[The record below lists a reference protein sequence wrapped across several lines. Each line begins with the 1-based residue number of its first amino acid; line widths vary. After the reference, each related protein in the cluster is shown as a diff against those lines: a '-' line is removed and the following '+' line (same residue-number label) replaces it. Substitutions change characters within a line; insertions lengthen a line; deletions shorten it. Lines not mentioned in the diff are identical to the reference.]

1 MNKITQG
8 QQVMLINVYDSRI
21 YGAVK
26 SDWENLKEALS
37 HYFESV
43 SLTCKFKRDF
53 T

>member
-1 MNKITQG
+1 MKLLKKQPRENKITQG

-37 HYFESV
+37 H
-43 SLTCKFKRDF
+43 
-53 T
+53 